1 MRGRHVHPRREG
13 GFTYLSVIIVVAII
27 GLVAAA
33 SLKLGA
39 TVQRSRA
46 EQQLLVIG
54 GAFSDALQS
63 YADATPAGQPPQ
75 PPSLKEL
82 LRDPRFPTPRRHL
95 RKIFVDPMTGK
106 AEWGIVYLGGTTG
119 VMAVYSL
126 SDARPVKIGNF
137 PARFQ
142 SLAGKRKISE
152 WRFVASGPG
161 TPGMQGA
168 NTGAAPPDAQL
179 PPAPGGQPQGQPFP
193 APGAGP
199 GFGPGT
205 GTGPLPG
212 SEPVSKPVREPGPE
226 AQPAELPAEAEPEPE
241 PEPSRAPDPESEPR
255 TEPRSRPEPEPG
267 PGPAPQK

>member
-1 MRGRHVHPRREG
+1 MRGRPAHPRREG

-161 TPGMQGA
+161 TPGTQGA
-168 NTGAAPPDAQL
+168 NTGAAPADAPPGAALPQPLPEL
-179 PPAPGGQPQGQPFP
+179 PPARPP
-193 APGAGP
+193 
-199 GFGPGT
+199 
-205 GTGPLPG
+205 
-212 SEPVSKPVREPGPE
+212 
-226 AQPAELPAEAEPEPE
+226 AEPEPE
-241 PEPSRAPDPESEPR
+241 PEPAS
-255 TEPRSRPEPEPG
+255 EPEPRNEAVM
-267 PGPAPQK
+267 PPS